1 MGKKFVTNLRMFFAL
16 VTDVQ
21 PVRLLQRPLLVR
33 VNRDLTLLTLLV
45 GAGVSLLTL
54 LMGGVTR
61 IRKVPE

>member
-45 GAGVSLLTL
+45 GGVSLLTL

>member
-21 PVRLLQRPLLVR
+21 PVRLLKRPLLVR

-45 GAGVSLLTL
+45 G
-54 LMGGVTR
+54 GVTR

>member
-1 MGKKFVTNLRMFFAL
+1 MGKEFVTYLRMFFAL

-21 PVRLLQRPLLVR
+21 PVRLLKRPLLVR

-45 GAGVSLLTL
+45 GGVSLLTL